1 MLKLWLKTFGR
12 EFFAQHAGLFLFV
25 FYIIFGAVPPDHLK
39 NYLIALCM
47 TINSSPIAMGILILI
62 NLVFSIKCLFFV
74 QKQLNDPT
82 YHFVKISSAAIKSK
96 QLQNWLLLYLF
107 IHSPLIVI
115 NLMLMVSGL
124 YGHFYVSAAILAGY
138 MIIISGSLAYF
149 TFRSVNYAFK
159 PAIRLLNFPK
169 ISLKKPYW
177 TWPLYAMLKE
187 QTLSL
192 IVCKILS
199 FILFKAIIWMFTTNG
214 NDVRIYLLG
223 LMAAAISHCILI
235 STALKFEKSYMN
247 FVNSLPVNNWHKLF
261 FTWVTILI
269 LMAPELFFYSS
280 LNGFSILNTL
290 KGIVLCSGILLYLRM
305 SLYFVKEDMEKYLRH
320 IFILLILS
328 IMAIIANLYLP
339 FSLLLTASGVIYH
352 HYLYQKNNF
361 NTDQ

>member
-47 TINSSPIAMGILILI
+47 TINSSPIALGILILI
-62 NLVFSIKCLFFV
+62 NLLFNIKCLFFV

-82 YHFVKISSAAIKSK
+82 YHFVKTSSAATKNI
-96 QLQNWLLLYLF
+96 QLKNWLILYLF

-124 YGHFYVSAAILAGY
+124 YGHFYVSAAMLTGY
-138 MIIISGSLAYF
+138 MIVAFGSLAYL
-149 TFRSVNYAFK
+149 TFRSVNYTFK
-159 PAIRLLNFPK
+159 PAIRLINSPK

-177 TWPLYAMLKE
+177 TWPLYALLKE

-192 IVCKILS
+192 IICKVLS
-199 FILFKAIIWMFTTNG
+199 FMLFKAIIWMFAANG
-214 NDVRIYLLG
+214 NDVRIYLLS
-223 LMAAAISHCILI
+223 LMAATISHSILI
-235 STALKFEKSYMN
+235 STALKFERTYMN
-247 FVNSLPVNNWHKLF
+247 FANSLPVNNLHRLF
-261 FTWVTILI
+261 FTWIALLI
-269 LMAPELFFYSS
+269 LMAPELFFYSN
-280 LNGFSILNTL
+280 LTGFSILNTL
-290 KGIVLCSGILLYLRM
+290 KGIVLSSGILLYLKM
-305 SLYFVKEDMEKYLRH
+305 SLYFIKEDMERYLRH
-320 IFILLILS
+320 IFTLLILS

-339 FSLLLTASGVIYH
+339 FSMLLIASGVIYH
-352 HYLYQKNNF
+352 RYLYQKNNF